1 MGRRHRRKS
10 SWLQLKPNGVTETR
24 VSWILPEPGSIQHST
39 TARTCKFCPYLK
51 NRTGRNEGRDA
62 SFIPSALCGPLW
74 EEEREVGRRATYV
87 TLLPHSRFCSCAG
100 ASAFVST
107 DSSSPVNLF
116 FLTTAPNSGL
126 PVKCKTPLTDL
137 SEATRFALPRT
148 ELRKPP
154 HASMDL
160 RKWLWSICAP
170 LGLVLTL
177 SKCELTAVA
186 LRVHGH

>member
-87 TLLPHSRFCSCAG
+87 TLLPHSLV
-100 ASAFVST
+100 SAPAPARPRL
-107 DSSSPVNLF
+107 SPQTHLF
-116 FLTTAPNSGL
+116 LLTFS
-126 PVKCKTPLTDL
+126 
-137 SEATRFALPRT
+137 F
-148 ELRKPP
+148 
-154 HASMDL
+154 
-160 RKWLWSICAP
+160 
-170 LGLVLTL
+170 
-177 SKCELTAVA
+177 
-186 LRVHGH
+186 